1 MTPRFV
7 AVALLFSSVALA
19 QSIDASRVGTVHVYR
34 EGRLLM
40 GVSLFAD
47 GKNVASLSPHE
58 MATFYLTPGYHELQL
73 RSGEICPQ
81 ASFDVRAG
89 GEYFFRADYEHYV
102 SATSLRDL
110 KVNLSVEPNAGDTEA
125 LRDVKIDQTNLLEI
139 LAQSN
144 PSGLKPMDSTSS
156 VRNETTQE
164 QSFRGR
170 ELPSSGRR

>member
-1 MTPRFV
+1 MTPRFF

-40 GVSLFAD
+40 GVSLLAD
-47 GKNVASLSPHE
+47 GKNVAFLSPHQI
-58 MATFYLTPGYHELQL
+58 ATFYLAPGYHELQL
-73 RSGEICPQ
+73 QSGEICPQ
-81 ASFDVRAG
+81 ASFEVRAG

-110 KVNLSVEPNAGDTEA
+110 KVALSVEPSAGDTED
-125 LRDVKIDQTNLLEI
+125 LREVKIDQTNLVKI

-144 PSGLKPMDSTSS
+144 PSGVKPMDSTSS
-156 VRNETTQE
+156 VPNTTTQE
-164 QSFRGR
+164 QSSRGR
-170 ELPSSGRR
+170 ELPSSGGK